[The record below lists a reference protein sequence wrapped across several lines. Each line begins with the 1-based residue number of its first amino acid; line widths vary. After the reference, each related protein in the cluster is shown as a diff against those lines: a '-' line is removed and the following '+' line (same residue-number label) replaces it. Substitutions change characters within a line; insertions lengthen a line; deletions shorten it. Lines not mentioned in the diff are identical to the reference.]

1 MANDIINSFLLNN
14 GGYTVERLIHGMT
27 ASYNAVPIWDYGGL
41 FQAFGPSYKTK
52 HYLAK
57 TPDELDAILTDAEF
71 NEASYAQVSYFLAT
85 IILLQLTEM
94 QIVEL
99 ILDPADAPDS
109 VKRTTAAVEAFNQKK

>member
-1 MANDIINSFLLNN
+1 M
-14 GGYTVERLIHGMT
+14 ERLIHGMT

-57 TPDELDAILTDAEF
+57 TPDELDAILTDTKF
-71 NEASYAQVSYFLAT
+71 NEASYAQVSFSLAT
-85 IILLQLTEM
+85 ILVSELTRI

-99 ILDPADAPDS
+99 ILDPTDAPDS
-109 VKRTTAAVEAFNQKK
+109 VKRTTAAVEAFNRRNEASLA